1 VGRTR
6 LWRDPADRVRRFRRL
21 SYAWA
26 AAGVV
31 VALLTSLVVPAAQ
44 GAPSTGVLLPPAESA
59 PATSSSPPCHAP
71 VGGEEG
77 TGFNSLVIGHSFFIP
92 VAQRLDDL
100 AVAAGFPDHQQI
112 EVFSGG
118 ASGSPQALWEN
129 TAKRAAIQSA
139 LDGGDVELFGMTY
152 HPDYPSLD
160 GYRTWV
166 TYALERNP
174 RTVFFL
180 GFPWLTNPQ
189 SLESSAYADL
199 WQAANELI
207 AQGIVSSLRAE
218 FGCPNFFVGPYGQT
232 AAELYERFASG
243 SLPDVDTL
251 VRAPGAGR
259 GTAVFRDAFG
269 HGDTIVLDA
278 AALVWLRAI
287 YGVRASAVDAGLA
300 YTTDVA
306 ALADDVMDAHPESFD
321 APHLTVGST
330 NPADSAPLRL
340 ATATLDA
347 GENAVTAA
355 VTDGVFGYFALAG
368 SPGST
373 RSDPVPSRL
382 VRVRLS
388 TMARAGSTVL
398 DPAGA
403 SFLSAVTDGTHAY
416 FGTDTSPG
424 RVVKVRLADL
434 EQVADRTLTSGNDGL
449 VSAVSDGTHAYFG
462 TDTSP
467 GRVVKVRLADL
478 EQVADRT
485 LTSGNDGLVSAVSDG
500 THAYFGTDTSPGR
513 VVKLRLADLEQVAE
527 LVLSSGEDRVPTA
540 VVLDGVGYFGTATS
554 PGRVVK
560 VDLAGLTALGSL
572 TLSAGDDSPT
582 AVVSDGRF
590 GYYATQTDPV
600 RIVKVQLRG
609 AKNDLGMGRVDATDL
624 VAGEGPVLGA
634 VADGAHGYF
643 GTLTS
648 PARVVKV
655 RLAPQSTT
663 SCDFRDEASIAGYAR
678 EGACWLRANG
688 ITTNNPFR
696 PGDPVTRAEMA
707 AFLWRAA
714 GEPAADGSCGFTDEA
729 SIPGYARQ
737 AACWLLASGV
747 TDNNPYR
754 PGVVVTRAQ
763 MAAFLWRSAGRP
775 AAPVDCDLVDLAEI
789 PDFARD
795 GACWLLRNSVTRN
808 NPYGPAGPVT
818 RAQMAAFIWRLKL
831 LTLD

>member
-218 FGCPNFFVGPYGQT
+218 FGCPNFFVVPYGQT

-403 SFLSAVTDGTHAY
+403 SFLSAVT
-416 FGTDTSPG
+416 
-424 RVVKVRLADL
+424 
-434 EQVADRTLTSGNDGL
+434 
-449 VSAVSDGTHAYFG
+449 DGTHAYFG

>member
-1 VGRTR
+1 MGRTR

-218 FGCPNFFVGPYGQT
+218 FGCPNFFVVPYGQT

-434 EQVADRTLTSGNDGL
+434 EQVADR
-449 VSAVSDGTHAYFG
+449 V
-462 TDTSP
+462 
-467 GRVVKVRLADL
+467 
-478 EQVADRT
+478 

>member
-218 FGCPNFFVGPYGQT
+218 FGCPNFFVVPYGQT

-467 GRVVKVRLADL
+467 GRVVK
-478 EQVADRT
+478 
-485 LTSGNDGLVSAVSDG
+485 
-500 THAYFGTDTSPGR
+500 
-513 VVKLRLADLEQVAE
+513 LRLADLEQVAE

-663 SCDFRDEASIAGYAR
+663 SCDVRDEASIAGYAR

>member
-218 FGCPNFFVGPYGQT
+218 FGCPNFFVVPYGQT

-398 DPAGA
+398 DHAGA

-434 EQVADRTLTSGNDGL
+434 EQVADR
-449 VSAVSDGTHAYFG
+449 V
-462 TDTSP
+462 
-467 GRVVKVRLADL
+467 
-478 EQVADRT
+478 

>member
-26 AAGVV
+26 AAGLV

-218 FGCPNFFVGPYGQT
+218 FGCPNFFVVPYGQT

-403 SFLSAVTDGTHAY
+403 SFLSAVT
-416 FGTDTSPG
+416 
-424 RVVKVRLADL
+424 
-434 EQVADRTLTSGNDGL
+434 
-449 VSAVSDGTHAYFG
+449 DGTHAYFG

>member
-1 VGRTR
+1 MGRTR

-26 AAGVV
+26 AAGLV

-218 FGCPNFFVGPYGQT
+218 FGCPNFFVVPYGQT

-403 SFLSAVTDGTHAY
+403 SFLSAVT
-416 FGTDTSPG
+416 
-424 RVVKVRLADL
+424 
-434 EQVADRTLTSGNDGL
+434 
-449 VSAVSDGTHAYFG
+449 
-462 TDTSP
+462 
-467 GRVVKVRLADL
+467 
-478 EQVADRT
+478 
-485 LTSGNDGLVSAVSDG
+485 DG

>member
-1 VGRTR
+1 MGRTR

-218 FGCPNFFVGPYGQT
+218 FGCPNFFVVPYGQT

-403 SFLSAVTDGTHAY
+403 SFLSAVT
-416 FGTDTSPG
+416 
-424 RVVKVRLADL
+424 
-434 EQVADRTLTSGNDGL
+434 
-449 VSAVSDGTHAYFG
+449 
-462 TDTSP
+462 
-467 GRVVKVRLADL
+467 
-478 EQVADRT
+478 
-485 LTSGNDGLVSAVSDG
+485 DG

>member
-1 VGRTR
+1 MGRTR

-218 FGCPNFFVGPYGQT
+218 FGCPNFFVVPYGQT

-403 SFLSAVTDGTHAY
+403 SFLSAVT
-416 FGTDTSPG
+416 
-424 RVVKVRLADL
+424 
-434 EQVADRTLTSGNDGL
+434 
-449 VSAVSDGTHAYFG
+449 DGTHAYFG

>member
-1 VGRTR
+1 MGRTR

-26 AAGVV
+26 AAGLV

-218 FGCPNFFVGPYGQT
+218 FGCPNFFVVPYGQT

-434 EQVADRTLTSGNDGL
+434 EQVADR
-449 VSAVSDGTHAYFG
+449 V
-462 TDTSP
+462 
-467 GRVVKVRLADL
+467 
-478 EQVADRT
+478 

>member
-1 VGRTR
+1 VRIAVGSVRIAGVGRTR

-218 FGCPNFFVGPYGQT
+218 FGCPNFFVVPYGQT

-434 EQVADRTLTSGNDGL
+434 EQVADR
-449 VSAVSDGTHAYFG
+449 V
-462 TDTSP
+462 
-467 GRVVKVRLADL
+467 
-478 EQVADRT
+478 

>member
-1 VGRTR
+1 MGRTR

-218 FGCPNFFVGPYGQT
+218 FGCPNFFVVPYGQT

-434 EQVADRTLTSGNDGL
+434 EQVADRI
-449 VSAVSDGTHAYFG
+449 
-462 TDTSP
+462 
-467 GRVVKVRLADL
+467 
-478 EQVADRT
+478 